1 MTDQVLIQNG
11 LLLSPAHEGEKE
23 IDQKL
28 DLRIANGVIVE
39 IGNNLQPDSQ
49 ECVINGEG
57 LWISPG
63 FIDLHT
69 HLRDFAQAE
78 REDIFSGTRAAAC
91 GGYTTVMAMA
101 NTDPPL
107 DNTLM
112 LSRMKQLI
120 AERACI
126 EVLPVACVT
135 KNMAGA
141 ELTNMV
147 ELWELGAAAF
157 SDDGMPISNLAVM
170 RRALE
175 YAQIVDAMII
185 SHAEDKDLS
194 GGGCMNESTTA
205 TRLGLAA
212 IPAASES
219 ACVAREIEVLRQ
231 CGGRLHF
238 AHVSTAASVALIA
251 KAKSEDLKVTADATP
266 HHIVLTDEDVKD
278 YDSSYKMNPPLRS
291 QHDQEA
297 LIKALSDG
305 TIDII
310 ATDHAPHTRSDKAK
324 TFDQAPFGITGLET
338 AFALVFSRLVTE
350 RKFSKL
356 KLVELLSTR
365 PAAILG
371 REKRGITKGAPANLA
386 VLDPQLKWTYDAT
399 QGFSKSQ
406 NSPFHGQQLTG
417 KNIATMYGGRLVYQ
431 DQPQIHNR
439 FVQNRLVTSGP

>member
-1 MTDQVLIQNG
+1 MTDKILIQNG
-11 LLLSPAHEGEKE
+11 LLLSPTGTGER
-23 IDQKL
+23 
-28 DLRIANGVIVE
+28 DLEAKMDVRIVDGAIAQ
-39 IGNNLQPDSQ
+39 IGKDIKADPH
-49 ECVINGEG
+49 ECVINADG

-69 HLRDFAQAE
+69 HLRDFGQAD
-78 REDIFSGTRAAAC
+78 REDIFTGTRAAAC
-91 GGYTTVMAMA
+91 GGYTTVLAMA
-101 NTDPPL
+101 NTDPPM
-107 DNTLM
+107 DNALV
-112 LSRMKQLI
+112 LSRMMQLI
-120 AERACI
+120 SQRACI

-135 KNMAGA
+135 KKMAGE

-147 ELWELGAAAF
+147 ELSELGAAAF

-175 YAQIVDAMII
+175 YAQLVDAIII

-194 GGGCMNESTTA
+194 GGGCMNESVTA
-205 TRLGLAA
+205 TRLGLTA

-238 AHVSTAASVALIA
+238 AHVSAAASVALIA
-251 KAKSEDLKVTADATP
+251 KAKSEGLKVTADATP
-266 HHIVLTDEDVKD
+266 HHIVLSDEDVKE

-291 QHDQEA
+291 KQDQET

-310 ATDHAPHTRSDKAK
+310 ATDHAPHSKSDKAK
-324 TFDQAPFGITGLET
+324 TFDQAPFGIIGLET
-338 AFALVFSRLVTE
+338 AFAVVFSRLVTE
-350 RKFSKL
+350 ANFSKL
-356 KLVELLSTR
+356 KLIELMSTR
-365 PAAILG
+365 PAALLG
-371 REKRGITKGAPANLA
+371 RELRGIAKGAPANLA
-386 VLDPQLKWTYDAT
+386 ILDPQLKWTYDAT

-417 KNIATMYGGRLVYQ
+417 KNIATIYDGKLVYQ
-431 DQPQIHNR
+431 DEPQIHNR
-439 FVQNRLVTSGP
+439 FVQNRLVASES